1 MNKQNKLGAVKQE
14 RKTERGTM
22 SKNRK
27 GPPPKKTPEPVKRRG
42 WRKWR
47 RGSKNCF
54 IKMLK
59 RKKSN
64 YSNNTFKTKLCQI
77 LKPVL

>member
-27 GPPPKKTPEPVKRRG
+27 GPPEPV
-42 WRKWR
+42 
-47 RGSKNCF
+47 N
-54 IKMLK
+54 
-59 RKKSN
+59 
-64 YSNNTFKTKLCQI
+64 
-77 LKPVL
+77 